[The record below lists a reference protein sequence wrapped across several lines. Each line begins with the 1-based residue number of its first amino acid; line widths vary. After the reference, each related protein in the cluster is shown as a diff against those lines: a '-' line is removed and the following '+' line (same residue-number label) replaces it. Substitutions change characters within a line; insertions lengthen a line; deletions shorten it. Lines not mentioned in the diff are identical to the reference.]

1 MDTGQQMLSS
11 GRKVCGSK
19 RTWLDNTHHLP
30 VLLSIK
36 SPFQRTFPQYSSINL
51 CLGQYPSDVFTSHRP
66 CILHAFLLVT
76 RPHYGPSSQHMIFR
90 GTYSHQMCPSQ
101 ASGFLWDRVITFTAI
116 SSFLCLCYVRAQLRE
131 TLPSSWTGETT
142 WCWNSFLLM

>member
-1 MDTGQQMLSS
+1 MDTGQQMFSS
-11 GRKVCGSK
+11 GRKVCVSK

-36 SPFQRTFPQYSSINL
+36 SPFQRTFPQYTSINL
-51 CLGQYPSDVFTSHRP
+51 CLGQCPSDLFTSHWLCLIGLP
-66 CILHAFLLVT
+66 TCHTATLWTKF
-76 RPHYGPSSQHMIFR
+76 P
-90 GTYSHQMCPSQ
+90 TYDFSRDIQQMCPSQ
-101 ASGFLWDRVITFTAI
+101 ASGFLWDHVITFTAI